1 MLHSGIPLLL
11 ETSTLVMELPMLPRL
26 NAPIFGMAICAAVSA
41 CARAPGVADTAEN
54 AAVSATASRMSD
66 LPAAPATRR
75 LYSANVWVNEEL
87 RPSPDGRYVSVTD
100 WTTGNLVLRNLATDA
115 TVDLSHKGSWAAS
128 NDFALTS
135 VISPDGKSIAYGWYS
150 DSTSK
155 FDIKVMSLAE
165 PDSGRTR
172 VIYQGKGAAF
182 TAAQAWT
189 PDSRNV
195 LTVIQDGDRTT
206 HIALVPAFGGKSSR
220 LKSFDWRY
228 PNDIS
233 VSPDGKWLAYD
244 FPPEEK
250 SGDRDVFLLALD
262 GSGES
267 VVSRENGDDFVVGW
281 TRDGSRVLY
290 GSERGGTPG
299 VWAVSVVNGKP
310 TGSPV
315 LVRSDMWRM
324 VPLGATKTGRVVYQV
339 NTGTRDVFTAALD
352 PKTGDVASR
361 PAAMNS
367 PSNINPSALSWSP
380 DGQHMAQVVPRS
392 RGTRVYGPSDIIIRS
407 IEQGEM
413 RRLSPQMSR
422 ITGVDWPSNGSGLVV
437 RGADTKGQDNIFA
450 VDLETAKMR
459 PIVENPV
466 PGFGRGLTLAPG
478 GKVAYFN
485 KPDSSFRNWQITRL
499 DLGTG
504 VMQVLYT
511 VDGPQF
517 VNGMAAS
524 PDGRQLA
531 IGIRG
536 GKYRSGII
544 ALLPV
549 TGGTPREIYRFSESE
564 AAFFP
569 SGFSWSRE
577 RGELIFGVGQALD
590 SGNSKIDLRA
600 LSLSDGT
607 LRSLHV
613 PPARIYAVRMSPDGR
628 RIAYIVNDSETK
640 AFIA

>member
-1 MLHSGIPLLL
+1 MLHRP
-11 ETSTLVMELPMLPRL
+11 
-26 NAPIFGMAICAAVSA
+26 NALALGLAVSA
-41 CARAPGVADTAEN
+41 AMSGCARGPGVAGSAETA
-54 AAVSATASRMSD
+54 AGSATASRMSD
-66 LPAAPATRR
+66 LPAVPATRR
-75 LYSANVWVNEEL
+75 LYSANLWVNDDI
-87 RPSPDGRYVSVTD
+87 RPSPDGRYVSMTD

-155 FDIKVMSLAE
+155 FDIKVMSLAG

-244 FPPEEK
+244 FPPQEM

-267 VVSRENGDDFVVGW
+267 VISRENGDDFVVGW
-281 TRDGSRVLY
+281 TRDGSRLLY
-290 GSERGGTPG
+290 GSERGGTQG
-299 VWAVSVVNGKP
+299 VWAVSVTNGKP
-310 TGSPV
+310 TGSPM

-324 VPLGATKTGRVVYQV
+324 VPLGVTKTGRVVYQV

-352 PKTGDVASR
+352 PKTGEAASR
-361 PAAMNS
+361 PAPMNS
-367 PSNINPSALSWSP
+367 PSNINPFALSWSP
-380 DGQHMAQVVPRS
+380 DGQHLALVVPRS
-392 RGTRVYGPSDIIIRS
+392 RTTGVYGPSDIILRS

-422 ITGVDWPSNGSGLVV
+422 INHVYWAPDGSGLIV
-437 RGADTKGQDNIFA
+437 RGADTKGQYGIFA
-450 VDLETAKMR
+450 VDLETAKIR
-459 PIVENPV
+459 TIAESPDV
-466 PGFGRGLTLAPG
+466 GFGRSLALAPSH
-478 GKVAYFN
+478 KLAYFN
-485 KPDSSFRNWQITRL
+485 NQDSPHKSQITRL
-499 DLGTG
+499 DLETG
-504 VMQVLYT
+504 AMQVLYT
-511 VDGPQF
+511 VEAPQF
-517 VNGMAAS
+517 VNGMAVS
-524 PDGRQLA
+524 PDGRQL
-531 IGIRG
+531 GILIMG
-536 GKYRSGII
+536 GANRHGII

-549 TGGTPREIYRFSESE
+549 TGGTPREIYRFGESE
-564 AAFFP
+564 RP
-569 SGFSWSRE
+569 NMLLTGFTWSRE
-577 RGELIFGVGQALD
+577 GRDLVFGVVQSSD
-590 SGNSKIDLRA
+590 SARSKVDLRA
-600 LSLSDGT
+600 LSVSDGT
-607 LRSLHV
+607 LRSLHI
-613 PPARIYAVRMSPDGR
+613 PPARISAVRISPDGH
-628 RIAYIVNDSETK
+628 RIAYTVADVAAELWAMDEPAFDSKKTV
-640 AFIA
+640 ADRR

>member
-1 MLHSGIPLLL
+1 
-11 ETSTLVMELPMLPRL
+11 MLPRPKTL
-26 NAPIFGMAICAAVSA
+26 TLSLAISAAMSA
-41 CARAPGVADTAEN
+41 CARGPGVAGSAET
-54 AAVSATASRMSD
+54 AAVSATTSRISD
-66 LPAAPATRR
+66 LPTAPATRR

-87 RPSPDGRYVSVTD
+87 RPSPDGRYVSMTD
-100 WTTGNLVLRNLATDA
+100 WSTGNLVLRNLATDA
-115 TVDLSHKGSWAAS
+115 TVELSHKGSWATS
-128 NDFALTS
+128 DDFAETS
-135 VISPDGKSIAYGWYS
+135 TISPDGKSIAYGWYS
-150 DSTSK
+150 DSASK
-155 FDIKVMSLAE
+155 FDVRVTSLAG

-172 VIYQGKGAAF
+172 VIYQGKKAAF

-195 LTVIQDGDRTT
+195 VTVIQDGDRTT

-244 FPPEEK
+244 FPPEER

-262 GSGES
+262 GSAES
-267 VVSRENGDDFVVGW
+267 VVSKENGDDFVVGW

-290 GSERGGTPG
+290 GSEKGGTPG

-352 PKTGDVASR
+352 PKTGDVASK

-367 PSNINPSALSWSP
+367 PSNITFALSWSP

-392 RGTRVYGPSDIIIRS
+392 RGTRAYGPSDIIIRS

-422 ITGVDWPSNGSGLVV
+422 ITGVNWPSNGSGLLV
-437 RGADTKGQDNIFA
+437 RGADTKGQDGIFA

-466 PGFGRGLTLAPG
+466 SNIGRSLTLAPG
-478 GKVAYFN
+478 GKMAYFVGT
-485 KPDSSFRNWQITRL
+485 DSSSRKSHITRL

-504 VMQVLYT
+504 AMQVLYT
-511 VDGPQF
+511 VDTPQF

-536 GKYRSGII
+536 GKSRRGII
-544 ALLPV
+544 VLLPV

-564 AAFFP
+564 AVFFP
-569 SGFSWSRE
+569 SGFSWRE
-577 RGELIFGVGQALD
+577 RGELIFGVGQASD
-590 SGNSKIDLRA
+590 SSNSKIDLRA

-613 PPARIYAVRMSPDGR
+613 PPARISGVRMSPDGR
-628 RIAYIVNDSETK
+628 RIAYIVNDVSAELWTMEEPAFDLKK
-640 AFIA
+640 AVADRH